1 MTLRHHLGD
10 NPFYDD
16 SLFSLRG
23 DVDKFVL
30 QHLLSVLLWVE
41 DESTMCKYVVLALR
55 RESRN
60 EMWRLTWDM
69 RFVTSVVMMRPY
81 KYMGRYSPK
90 EGNNRRKVTF

>member
-41 DESTMCKYVVLALR
+41 DERIIPVRSL
-55 RESRN
+55 
-60 EMWRLTWDM
+60 D
-69 RFVTSVVMMRPY
+69 
-81 KYMGRYSPK
+81 RYSD
-90 EGNNRRKVTF
+90 